1 MGDDKRQQN
10 DMSDDQRSQDD
21 QMGQKGG
28 QAQSDYSNTDTD
40 TGMAN
45 DPTDKSLSDEDL

>member
-10 DMSDDQRSQDD
+10 NMSDDQRSQND

-28 QAQSDYSNTDTD
+28 QAQSDYSNTN
-40 TGMAN
+40 TGSAN
-45 DPTDKSLSDEDL
+45 DTTSDTSLSDEDL